1 VNNPSQYDAI
11 VVGGGHNGLV
21 CGTYLAR
28 AGLRTLVVERRPIV
42 GGACVTEE
50 VWPGFRVST
59 ASYVLSMFPDR
70 IVKDLKLARF
80 GFELIPTNNLFVP
93 FEDGRYLILWDDVRK
108 TADEIARFSRPDAER
123 YLEYN
128 AFLDDAASFARYAM
142 WRTPPASVGP
152 RALAETFWL
161 AWRLKK
167 MGRGIPRF
175 IDLLT
180 QSVADFL
187 DQWFESDQVKA
198 TLAYY
203 GSIGSFK
210 GPRTPGSGYVLLHH
224 LMGEHEGAGGWGF
237 VRGGMGGV
245 TQALARAAEHE
256 GATVKT
262 DAEVERVVVDA
273 GRAVGVSLM
282 NGDVY
287 TAPIVVSNADP
298 KTTYLKLVGRQH
310 LDADVVAEVES
321 FRTFSTAFKLN
332 LALDALPGYTAFN
345 EDRAGFRYPT
355 YVHIGPSIEYLERA
369 YDDAKYGRWSAR
381 PMLSQVVP
389 TVADPSLAPEGKH
402 ILNIFGHHA
411 PYQLAAGSWEGER
424 DAFASS
430 VIDTLGEFA
439 PNIKDAI
446 IDQQVLIPPD
456 LERIY
461 GLPHGH
467 IFHGELALDQIFMLR
482 PVPGHADY
490 RAPIKGLYLCGSGQH
505 PGGGV
510 SGVPG
515 HNAAREIL
523 RDLRSERV
531 KSHARALTLRPA
543 TPSGRTWPS
552 RSGAGSLSWP
562 ETPVTGAQ

>member
-1 VNNPSQYDAI
+1 VNSPNQYDAI

-21 CGTYLAR
+21 CATYLAR

-80 GFELIPTNNLFVP
+80 GFELIPTDNLFVP
-93 FEDGRYLILWDDVRK
+93 FEDGRYMILWDDVGK
-108 TADEIARFSRPDAER
+108 TAGEIARFSSRDAQR
-123 YLEYN
+123 YPEYS
-128 AFLDDAASFARYAM
+128 AFLNDAASFARYAM
-142 WRTPPASVGP
+142 WRTPPVSVTP
-152 RALAETFWL
+152 RALAETSRL
-161 AWRLKK
+161 AWRFKK

-210 GPRTPGSGYVLLHH
+210 GPRTPGSAYVLLHH

-245 TQALARAAEHE
+245 TQALAKAAEHE

-262 DAEVERVVVDA
+262 DAEVERVVLEA
-273 GRAVGVSLM
+273 GRAVGVSLT

-287 TAPIVVSNADP
+287 SAPVVVSNADP
-298 KTTYLKLVGRQH
+298 KTTYLTLVGRKH
-310 LDADVVAEVES
+310 LDADVAAEVES
-321 FRTFSTAFKLN
+321 YRTFSTAFKLN
-332 LALDALPGYTAFN
+332 LALDALPDYTAFQK
-345 EDRAGFRYPT
+345 ERAGFPYPT

-381 PMLSQVVP
+381 PMLSPVVP

-411 PYQLAAGSWEGER
+411 PYHLAVGSWEGER
-424 DAFASS
+424 DAFVSS

-461 GLPHGH
+461 GLPQGH

-482 PVPGHADY
+482 PIPGHADY

-523 RDLRSERV
+523 RDLRSVRV
-531 KSHARALTLRPA
+531 RSHARALTRRPA
-543 TPSGRTWPS
+543 RPSSGTWPS
-552 RSGAGSLSWP
+552 R
-562 ETPVTGAQ
+562 